1 MEKLHSFIDLFEK
14 NSILIEH
21 NCDGNVSV
29 EDISYNSRE
38 VTKNTL
44 FFCKGAHFKEQF
56 LHDAINKG
64 AVAYVST
71 QKYDADVPCI
81 IVSDIRKALYSTA
94 NFFYKNA
101 WNKLNLIGITGTKG
115 KSTTA
120 YFIKH
125 ILDELL
131 ENNQGKESG
140 IASTPPNVLK
150 STHLPSITGIPAS
163 GPISPSPK
171 TAVPSVITATR
182 FPLAVKSN
190 DLL

>member
-1 MEKLHSFIDLFEK
+1 M
-14 NSILIEH
+14 
-21 NCDGNVSV
+21 
-29 EDISYNSRE
+29 
-38 VTKNTL
+38 TKNTL

-71 QKYDADVPCI
+71 QKYDVDVPCI

-125 ILDELL
+125 ILDEHL

-140 IASTPPNVLK
+140 IASTLEIYDGVVQK
-150 STHLPSITGIPAS
+150 ESTLTTPEPFELH
-163 GPISPSPK
+163 K
-171 TAVPSVITATR
+171 H
-182 FPLAVKSN
+182 FHNAVKSGTN
-190 DLL
+190 FLQWKFLHKH